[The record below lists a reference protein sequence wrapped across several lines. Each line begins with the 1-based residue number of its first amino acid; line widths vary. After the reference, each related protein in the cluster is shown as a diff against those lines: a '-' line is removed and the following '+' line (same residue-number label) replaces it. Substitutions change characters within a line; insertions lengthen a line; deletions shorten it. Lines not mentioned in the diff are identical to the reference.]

1 MKILVTGAGGL
12 LGSRIVELASE
23 RGHEVYGL
31 YLNHP
36 PSMGFKI
43 KMDITDFNGVE
54 KLINQLKPH
63 AIIHCAA
70 ITDVD
75 LCERNRDLALKVN
88 YEATKI
94 IAKASEKIDAH
105 MIYISTDY
113 VFDGL
118 KGMYREEDKPNP
130 INTYGLTKLLGET
143 AVMENC
149 NRSLIARASVIYGSK
164 PAAGKVNFA
173 LWVMGKLK
181 SGERV
186 KALKDQYISPTLN
199 TNLALMILDALEM
212 NLTGIIHMSGATRVS
227 RYEFA
232 IQIARKF
239 NLDEGLIEEAYMH
252 EMSWVAKRP
261 RDSSLNVS
269 KASRM
274 LNVKPMN
281 LNEALEKLYF
291 ELKENA

>member
-1 MKILVTGAGGL
+1 VTGAGGL

-63 AIIHCAA
+63 TIIHCAA

-75 LCERNRDLALKVN
+75 LCERNRDLAVKVN
-88 YEATKI
+88 YEATKV

-164 PAAGKVNFA
+164 PAAGKVNFT
-173 LWVMGKLK
+173 LWILGKLK

-186 KALKDQYISPTLN
+186 KVLKDQYVSPTLN
-199 TNLALMILDALEM
+199 TNLALMILNALEM

-239 NLDEGLIEEAYMH
+239 NLDEGLVEEAYMH
-252 EMSWVAKRP
+252 EMNWIAKRP
-261 RDSSLNVS
+261 RDSSLDVS
-269 KASRM
+269 KASKT

-281 LNEALEKLYF
+281 LNEALEKLYL

>member
-54 KLINQLKPH
+54 KLISQLKPH

-88 YEATKI
+88 YEATKV

-105 MIYISTDY
+105 MIHISTDY

-118 KGMYREEDKPNP
+118 RGMYREEDKPNP

-149 NRSLIARASVIYGSK
+149 SRSLIARASVIYGSK

-186 KALKDQYISPTLN
+186 KVLKDQYVSPTLN

-252 EMSWVAKRP
+252 EMSWIAKRP
-261 RDSSLNVS
+261 RDSSLDVS

-274 LNVKPMN
+274 LNVKPMS
-281 LNEALEKLYF
+281 LNEALEKLYL

>member
-1 MKILVTGAGGL
+1 VTGAGGL

-54 KLINQLKPH
+54 KLISQLKPH

-149 NRSLIARASVIYGSK
+149 SRSLIARASVIYGSK

-186 KALKDQYISPTLN
+186 KVLKDQYVSPTLN

-252 EMSWVAKRP
+252 EMNWIAKRP
-261 RDSSLNVS
+261 RDSSLDVS

-274 LNVKPMN
+274 LNVKPMS
-281 LNEALEKLYF
+281 LNEALEKLYL

>member
-1 MKILVTGAGGL
+1 LKILVTGAGGL

-31 YLNHP
+31 YLNHS

-88 YEATKI
+88 YEATKV

-130 INTYGLTKLLGET
+130 INTYGLTKLLGES

-149 NRSLIARASVIYGSK
+149 SRSLIARASVIYGSK

-186 KALKDQYISPTLN
+186 KVLKDQYVSPTLN

-252 EMSWVAKRP
+252 EMNWIAKRP
-261 RDSSLNVS
+261 RDSSLDVS
-269 KASRM
+269 KASKT

-281 LNEALEKLYF
+281 LNEALEELYL

>member
-1 MKILVTGAGGL
+1 VTGAGGL

-173 LWVMGKLK
+173 LWVMEKLK

-186 KALKDQYISPTLN
+186 KVLKDQYVSPTLN

-212 NLTGIIHMSGATRVS
+212 NLTGIIHMSGAARVS

-252 EMSWVAKRP
+252 EMSWIAKRP

-269 KASRM
+269 KASKT

-281 LNEALEKLYF
+281 LNEALEKLYL

>member
-1 MKILVTGAGGL
+1 VTGAGGL

-23 RGHEVYGL
+23 RGYEVYGL

-43 KMDITDFNGVE
+43 KMDVTDFNGVE
-54 KLINQLKPH
+54 KLISQLKPH

-88 YEATKI
+88 YEATKV

-118 KGMYREEDKPNP
+118 RGMYREEDRPNP
-130 INTYGLTKLLGET
+130 INTYGLTKLLGES

-149 NRSLIARASVIYGSK
+149 GRGLIVRASVIYGSK

-173 LWVMGKLK
+173 LWVM
-181 SGERV
+181 ERI
-186 KALKDQYISPTLN
+186 KALKDQYVSPTLN

-212 NLTGIIHMSGATRVS
+212 DLTGVMHMSGATRVS

-239 NLDEGLIEEAYMH
+239 NLDEGLVEEAYMD
-252 EMSWVAKRP
+252 EMNWIAKRP
-261 RDSSLNVS
+261 KDSSLDVS
-269 KASRM
+269 KASRT
-274 LNVKPMN
+274 LNVKPVS
-281 LNEALEKLYF
+281 LNESLEKLYW
-291 ELKENA
+291 ELMGDA

>member
-1 MKILVTGAGGL
+1 LKILVTGAGGL

-23 RGHEVYGL
+23 SGHEVYGL

-43 KMDITDFNGVE
+43 KMDITDFDGVE
-54 KLINQLKPH
+54 KLISQLKPH

-186 KALKDQYISPTLN
+186 KVLKDQYVSPTLN
-199 TNLALMILDALEM
+199 TNLALMILDVLEM

-252 EMSWVAKRP
+252 EMSWIAKRP
-261 RDSSLNVS
+261 RDSSLDVS